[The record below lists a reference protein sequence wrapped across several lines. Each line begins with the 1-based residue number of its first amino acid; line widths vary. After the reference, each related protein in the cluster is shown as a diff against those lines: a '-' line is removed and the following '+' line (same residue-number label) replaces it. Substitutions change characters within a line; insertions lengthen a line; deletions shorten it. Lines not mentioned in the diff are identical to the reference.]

1 MEKLDVKKLYA
12 SGEIHPTEKTTI
24 KTVWGFGDIIELE
37 IEKSNL
43 MVASKANEPKT
54 LIHGDG
60 FIYDEKNNSY
70 RLKSHDEITGINQI
84 DFSLSINLD
93 NEKLFNGDIAYSTN
107 ANNFETTWID
117 LKVKGTNKVSQNIK
131 IGFVIE
137 ERSFPNFA
145 EAFSI
150 SKNECGVF
158 EDMADDS
165 FIIPLK
171 TDDLFELELFDCH
184 VKVLQ
189 EKLNDDDF
197 EILKDRINTAI
208 SLVHSLDLAQQ
219 YF

>member
-1 MEKLDVKKLYA
+1 MKNY
-12 SGEIHPTEKTTI
+12 
-24 KTVWGFGDIIELE
+24 
-37 IEKSNL
+37 L
-43 MVASKANEPKT
+43 MVI
-54 LIHGDG
+54 LHI
-60 FIYDEKNNSY
+60 
-70 RLKSHDEITGINQI
+70 RLS
-84 DFSLSINLD
+84 
-93 NEKLFNGDIAYSTN
+93 

-117 LKVKGTNKVSQNIK
+117 LKVKETNEVSQNIK

-137 ERSFPNFA
+137 EGSFPNFA

-189 EKLNDDDF
+189 ENLNDDDF
-197 EILKDRINTAI
+197 GILKDRINTAI